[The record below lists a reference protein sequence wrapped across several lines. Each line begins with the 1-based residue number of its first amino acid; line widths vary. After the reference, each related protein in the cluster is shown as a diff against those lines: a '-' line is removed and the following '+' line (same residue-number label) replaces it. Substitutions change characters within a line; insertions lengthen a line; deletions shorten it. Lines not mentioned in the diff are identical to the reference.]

1 MPDECL
7 EMADWNKRYR
17 EGFYS
22 GPLKTH
28 SLVTRFWRL
37 VPGGSPVIDIA
48 MGTGRDLFH
57 FAEQGFFCCGLDSS
71 EEAIKVARKGA
82 DERGLSISPVLGDAF
97 RLPFRNSSV
106 GALLIFYF
114 LVREVMSDLVSI
126 LRPGGILMY
135 ETFLKTQNTF
145 DRPRN
150 PDFLLDHGEL
160 LGYFRQLDLIFYE
173 EGTFLF
179 DGKKRAVARYVG
191 RKP

>member
-1 MPDECL
+1 MT
-7 EMADWNKRYR
+7 DWNKRYR

-22 GPLKTH
+22 GSLKTH
-28 SLVTRFWRL
+28 DLVTRFWRL
-37 VPGGSPVIDIA
+37 VPVDGPVIDVA

-71 EEAIKVARKGA
+71 EEAVKTARNGA
-82 DERGLSISPVLGDAF
+82 KERGLAISPVQGDAF
-97 RLPFRNSSV
+97 HLPFRRSSA

-114 LVREVMSDLVSI
+114 LVREAMPELVSI
-126 LRPGGILMY
+126 LKPGGILMY

-145 DRPRN
+145 DRPLN

-160 LGYFRQLDLIFYE
+160 LGYFGGLDLLFYE
-173 EGTFLF
+173 EGTFVF
-179 DGKKRAVARYVG
+179 DEKKRAVARYVG

>member
-1 MPDECL
+1 MHGESL
-7 EMADWNKRYR
+7 EKTDWDKRYR

-28 SLVTRFWRL
+28 PLVTRFWRL
-37 VPGGSPVIDIA
+37 VPAGSPVIDVA

-57 FAEQGFFCCGLDSS
+57 FAEQGFFCCGLDRS
-71 EEAIKVARKGA
+71 EEAIRTARKGA
-82 DERGLSISPVLGDAF
+82 DERGLSICPVLGDAF
-97 RLPFRNSSV
+97 HLPFRPSSA

-114 LVREVMSDLVSI
+114 LVREVMPELVSV
-126 LRPGGILMY
+126 LKPRGVLMY
-135 ETFLKTQNTF
+135 ETFLKTQNMF

-150 PDFLLDHGEL
+150 PDFLLDDGEL
-160 LGYFRQLDLIFYE
+160 LSYFRQLDLLFYE